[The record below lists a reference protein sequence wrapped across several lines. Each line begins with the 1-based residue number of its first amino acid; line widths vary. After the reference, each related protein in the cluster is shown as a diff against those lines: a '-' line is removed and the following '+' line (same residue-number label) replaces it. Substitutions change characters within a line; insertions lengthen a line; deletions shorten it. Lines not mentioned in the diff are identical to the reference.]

1 MAGDSGR
8 YGGKGKGKRMKVT
21 VILKNG
27 QTVEIDGANGAYWES
42 SALNFTVL
50 TIGFRQNDKAK
61 VLASFN
67 ATEVAGYVI
76 GDEEPAASV

>member
-1 MAGDSGR
+1 
-8 YGGKGKGKRMKVT
+8 MKVT

-27 QTVEIDGANGAYWES
+27 QEIVIDGANGAYWES

-50 TIGFRQNDKAK
+50 TIGVRDKAK

-67 ATEVAGYVI
+67 ATEVVGYVI
-76 GDEEPAASV
+76 DDEEPV